1 MEKRIRSAAIAWLAT
16 SLAVFIVMIG
26 LGITMRLAQGLRI
39 ELSPAKFYAIMTM
52 HGLGMAGGLFSG
64 ALAIIWYIV
73 SRTCKLSLGVSW
85 TAWVLFLI
93 GAVALLYATLIGGFG
108 PGWYALYP
116 LPFVN
121 PTWPN
126 WSTGVAIGALI
137 LMGVAWLLY
146 QLDLLRAMAAQ
157 YGAKRLLAWE
167 YIAGRTPAEPLPAP
181 ILISSMCA
189 IAGVLGTLSGAATL
203 ILYFLKWVSPGV
215 TLDALLLKNTMFMFG
230 HVIVNVCIYC
240 GLCAVY
246 YLMPN
251 YSGRPWGVNRIT
263 AIAWNATLFFVLF
276 AYFHHLYMDFA
287 QNKALHIFGQITS
300 YGSAVPATAVSLFG
314 IASQV
319 YKSGIKWRFTPAAFV
334 LGGMGWA
341 IGGVAAVVDST
352 IAVNS
357 YFHNTLW
364 VPAHFHTYFLV
375 GYVFMFLG
383 FLHDFFRS
391 KAERTAVT
399 SFVLMLLGG
408 YGFLSMFYLA
418 GYFGVPR
425 RYAAYTAIQ
434 AGSIAQKGALYA
446 SLGAVFATIFLIGVF
461 TFATSLFVGG
471 GRRDALEE
479 AAAKP

>member
-1 MEKRIRSAAIAWLAT
+1 MEKRNRNATIAWLVV
-16 SLAVFIVMIG
+16 SFAVFVVMIG

-39 ELSPAKFYAIMTM
+39 EIPPATFYALMTM
-52 HGLGMAGGLFSG
+52 HGLGMAGALFAG
-64 ALAIIWYIV
+64 ALSIIWYIV
-73 SRTCKLSLGVSW
+73 SRTCKVSLGVSW
-85 TAWVLFLI
+85 ISWWLFLI
-93 GAVALLYATLIGGFG
+93 GAVALLYATLVGGFG

-121 PTWPN
+121 AAWPS
-126 WSTGVAIGALI
+126 WATGLAIISLLI
-137 LMGVAWLLY
+137 MGVAWLLY
-146 QLDLLRAMAAQ
+146 QLDILRAMAAQ

-167 YIAGRTPAEPLPAP
+167 YIAGRTPAEPLPAV
-181 ILISSMCA
+181 ILIASMCA
-189 IAGVLGTLSGAATL
+189 IAGTLGTLSGAATL
-203 ILYFLKWVSPGV
+203 VLYFLKWISPA
-215 TLDALLLKNTMFMFG
+215 TNLDALLLKNTMFMFG

-246 YLMPN
+246 HLMPK
-251 YSGRPWGVNRIT
+251 YSKRPWGVNRVT
-263 AIAWNATLFFVLF
+263 AIAWNATLLFVLF

-287 QNKALHIFGQITS
+287 QNKTLHIIGQITS

-319 YKSGIKWRFTPAAFV
+319 YKSGIKWSFTPASFV

-352 IAVNS
+352 IMVNS

-375 GYVFMFLG
+375 GYVFMFFG
-383 FLHDFFRS
+383 FLHDFFNS
-391 KAERTAVT
+391 KAERFAVT
-399 SFVLMLLGG
+399 SFVGMILGG
-408 YGFLSMFYLA
+408 YGFLSMFYLG

-434 AGSIAQKGALYA
+434 AGDIANKGALFA
-446 SLGAVFATIFLIGVF
+446 SLGALFATIFLISAIA
-461 TFATSLFVGG
+461 FAISLFA
-471 GRRDALEE
+471 GRTPADEKAVT
-479 AAAKP
+479 AA